1 MESPAKEAKQMP
13 MSSEPTTKKPE
24 LADTLDTLMAVPGV
38 LAGMVATDEGLPLA
52 ARLGTELDEEAL
64 AAAAAVLGQLGTRT
78 LKETGRGDLEVVVL
92 EASKF
97 RFVVQP
103 VALGYLMVVTDP
115 LAEADPVLGEMTNA
129 AACLEEAGSALA
141 EPRAA

>member
-24 LADTLDTLMAVPGV
+24 LAGTLDALMAVPGV

>member
-1 MESPAKEAKQMP
+1 MQ
-13 MSSEPTTKKPE
+13 MSSEPTTKNSG
-24 LADTLDTLMAVPGV
+24 LGGTLDALMGIPGV

-52 ARLGTELDEEAL
+52 ARLRTELDEEAL

-78 LKETGRGDLEVVVL
+78 LNGTGRGGLEAVVL
-92 EASKF
+92 DASKF

-103 VALGYLMVVTDP
+103 VALGYLMVVTEP

-129 AACLEEAGSALA
+129 AACLDEAGSALA

>member
-1 MESPAKEAKQMP
+1 
-13 MSSEPTTKKPE
+13 MSSEPTTKKPG
-24 LADTLDTLMAVPGV
+24 LGGTLDALMGIPGV
-38 LAGMVATDEGLPLA
+38 LAGMVATDDGLPLA
-52 ARLGTELDEEAL
+52 ARLRTELDEEAL

-78 LKETGRGDLEVVVL
+78 LKDTGRGDLEAIVL
-92 EASKF
+92 DASKF

-115 LAEADPVLGEMTNA
+115 LAEADPVLGEMTKA
-129 AACLEEAGSALA
+129 AACLDKAGSALA